1 PGRAAGQDLTTHL
14 QATQRLEYGHATT
27 PLGRIGQDLVQQY
40 ADGSFALIITP
51 FSAQILLAADPGLAE
66 DPRVTRL
73 MPPWDVA
80 VVRAHA
86 RTAPTDAQ
94 RQALAAEMADYRR
107 LASHGARIA
116 LGTDAPLV
124 PVGLSL
130 HLGLRAL
137 HAHGF
142 TAAEALHTAT
152 VEPARLLGL
161 DADLGTVEEGKVAD
175 LTIVDG
181 DPFADFGSLVR
192 IPVVV
197 REGVPYAQGDLTSA
211 HRSGVPHEP
220 PGRTSWLEVA
230 ERLRRGSCCHPG
242 ADG

>member
-1 PGRAAGQDLTTHL
+1 ML
-14 QATQRLEYGHATT
+14 
-27 PLGRIGQDLVQQY
+27 
-40 ADGSFALIITP
+40 
-51 FSAQILLAADPGLAE
+51 
-66 DPRVTRL
+66 
-73 MPPWDVA
+73 DVA
-80 VVRAHA
+80 GGR
-86 RTAPTDAQ
+86 
-94 RQALAAEMADYRR
+94 LRR
-107 LASHGARIA
+107 LAGGDHEDFDPAWSADGRSLVRLASRGARIA

-137 HAHGF
+137 RAYGF

-161 DADLGTVEEGKVAD
+161 DADLGTVEEGRIAG

-181 DPFADFGSLVR
+181 DPFSDFDSLVR

-211 HRSGVPHEP
+211 HRSAVAHEP
-220 PGRTSWLEVA
+220 PGNMSWLEVA